1 MDRDKTA
8 EKSTPQPPQRTP
20 KTPTNP
26 RVKSSSLG
34 RASPYSIP
42 SASPSSKPVPRS
54 SSSNNSTPTLPLVK
68 DEPDSTTPVYP
79 ESSVL
84 LSSTTSNA
92 KIQLSDMQPVDADL
106 LERIKNVE
114 ISLKQHRDSED
125 QILKKIKATKQE
137 YHAVKE
143 HHEQVMQAGKT
154 RLKNMKRA
162 FDRLQEE
169 SLKNSGNLQE
179 LWEKVRES
187 TIELEEKDNRII
199 ELKREFVE
207 SKKIR
212 EQILKDRSETEEETI
227 TRLQKQIKQREME
240 YDDILNFVA
249 EAIELEKS
257 LGMSYGEDEIESL
270 KAKILDKDAR
280 ILQLEATKAQYSAA
294 MIEEKYADDLIQ
306 LFKMVYERR
315 IRAQE
320 AEFRARVNKAKE
332 DERTQ
337 AMEARQASDDLKILQ
352 PLLKEMEAKASREEY
367 DLMIEKDELVE
378 MEKELESL
386 RLELLERTSDPVK

>member
-1 MDRDKTA
+1 MDRDKTP
-8 EKSTPQPPQRTP
+8 EKSTSQPSQRTP

-26 RVKSSSLG
+26 RVKPSSLG

-42 SASPSSKPVPRS
+42 PASPSSKPVPRS
-54 SSSNNSTPTLPLVK
+54 SNSNNSTPTKPLVK
-68 DEPDSTTPVYP
+68 DEPESTTPVYP

-137 YHAVKE
+137 YHAAKE

-187 TIELEEKDNRII
+187 TVELEEKDNRII
-199 ELKREFVE
+199 EFRRESVE
-207 SKKIR
+207 LSKIR
-212 EQILKDRSETEEETI
+212 EKILRERSETEEGTI
-227 TRLQKQIKQREME
+227 TRLQKQIKKREIE
-240 YDDILNFVA
+240 YDDTLNFAA

-270 KAKILDKDAR
+270 KTKILDKDAR
-280 ILQLEATKAQYSAA
+280 ILQLEAAKAQYSAA

-320 AEFRARVNKAKE
+320 AEFKAKINKAKE

-337 AMEARQASDDLKILQ
+337 AMEAKQASDDLKILQ
-352 PLLKEMEAKASREEY
+352 PLLKEMEVKASREEY

-386 RLELLERTSDPVK
+386 KLELLERTSDPVK